1 MTIAQRP
8 LSLKI
13 GKLAKEY
20 CGKHLTL
27 QVLRS
32 QAGFYI
38 GTADD
43 DGPVSR
49 ESAEYF
55 RNEKRAQTALDTG
68 EFTQR
73 DEP

>member
-1 MTIAQRP
+1 MTIAQQP
-8 LSLKI
+8 ASQII
-13 GKLAKEY
+13 GQLALQY
-20 CGKHLTL
+20 TGKRLFL
-27 QVLRS
+27 EVLRS

-38 GTADD
+38 GTAE
-43 DGPVSR
+43 DGCPVSR
-49 ESAEYF
+49 ESVEYF